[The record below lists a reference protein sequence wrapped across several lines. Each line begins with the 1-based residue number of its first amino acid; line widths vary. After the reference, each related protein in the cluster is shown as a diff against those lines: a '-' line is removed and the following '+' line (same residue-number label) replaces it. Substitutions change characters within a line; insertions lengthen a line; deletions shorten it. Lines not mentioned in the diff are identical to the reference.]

1 MKISGPCGR
10 LLCCLAYEYET
21 YRECRRGLPAEGA
34 RLRAG
39 GRTFKVLDVNIFSRT
54 LMLAGEDGQSLTVGF
69 AEVGF
74 DSASGQW
81 QMHGGA

>member
-1 MKISGPCGR
+1 
-10 LLCCLAYEYET
+10 
-21 YRECRRGLPAEGA
+21 
-34 RLRAG
+34 
-39 GRTFKVLDVNIFSRT
+39 VLDVNIFSRT
-54 LMLAGEDGQSLTVGF
+54 LKLAGEDGQTLTVGF